1 MKSLVIYTTRSGNTK
16 VIAEAIA
23 ETMRGRGDVELFDA
37 DLTPTPLPASDL
49 IFIGGPTERHKLT
62 PSMSRFLDGLAPG
75 SLRGTA
81 TAAFDTRVQW
91 PRFLSGS
98 AADDI
103 AKRLRAADARIVAQ
117 AESFFVRVDHD
128 LGYLLEP
135 GELNR
140 AATWAAE
147 VADEVNVNVD
157 VDVDVAVGRLT

>member
-16 VIAEAIA
+16 AIAEAIA

-37 DLTPTPLPASDL
+37 DRAPTPLPESDL
-49 IFIGGPTERHKLT
+49 VFIGGPTERHKLT
-62 PSMSRFLDGLAPG
+62 PSMGRFLDRLPPG
-75 SLRGTA
+75 SLRGKA
-81 TAAFDTRVQW
+81 TVAFDTRVQW

-103 AKRLRAADARIVAQ
+103 AKRLSAADADIVAP
-117 AESFFVRVDHD
+117 AESFFVRVDHE

-135 GELNR
+135 GELTR

-147 VADEVNVNVD
+147 VADQVNVE
-157 VDVDVAVGRLT
+157 VAVG

>member
-16 VIAEAIA
+16 AIAEAIA

-37 DLTPTPLPASDL
+37 DRAPTQVPESDL
-49 IFIGGPTERHKLT
+49 MFIGGPTERHTLT
-62 PSMSRFLDGLAPG
+62 PPMGRFLDRLPPG
-75 SLRGTA
+75 SLRGKA
-81 TAAFDTRVQW
+81 AVAFDTRVQW

-103 AKRLRAADARIVAQ
+103 AKRLRAADADIVTP
-117 AESFFVRVDHD
+117 AESFFVRVDHE

-135 GELNR
+135 GELTR

-147 VADEVNVNVD
+147 VADQVNVE
-157 VDVDVAVGRLT
+157 VAVG

>member
-16 VIAEAIA
+16 AIAEAIA
-23 ETMRGRGDVELFDA
+23 EPMRGRGDVELFDA
-37 DLTPTPLPASDL
+37 DRAPTTLPESDL

-62 PSMSRFLDGLAPG
+62 PSMGRFLDRLAPG
-75 SLRGTA
+75 SLRGKA

-103 AKRLRAADARIVAQ
+103 TERLRAADAHIVAP
-117 AESFFVRVDHD
+117 AESFFIRVDHE

-135 GELNR
+135 GELTR
-140 AATWAAE
+140 AATWAAG
-147 VADEVNVNVD
+147 VADEVNVEE
-157 VDVDVAVGRLT
+157 AVI

>member
-16 VIAEAIA
+16 AIAEAIA

-37 DLTPTPLPASDL
+37 DRAPIPLPESDL

-62 PSMSRFLDGLAPG
+62 PSMGRFLDRLPPG
-75 SLRGTA
+75 SLQGTA
-81 TAAFDTRVQW
+81 TVAFGTRVQW

-98 AADDI
+98 AADDV
-103 AKRLRAADARIVAQ
+103 AKRLRAADADIVAP
-117 AESFFVRVDHD
+117 AESFFVRVDHE

-135 GELNR
+135 GELTR

-147 VADEVNVNVD
+147 VADQINAE
-157 VDVDVAVGRLT
+157 VAVG

>member
-16 VIAEAIA
+16 AIAEAIA

-37 DLTPTPLPASDL
+37 DRAPIPLPESDL

-62 PSMSRFLDGLAPG
+62 PSMGRFLDRLPPG
-75 SLRGTA
+75 SLRGKA
-81 TAAFDTRVQW
+81 TVAFDTRVQW

-103 AKRLRAADARIVAQ
+103 AKRLSAADADIVAP
-117 AESFFVRVDHD
+117 AESFFVRVDHE

-135 GELNR
+135 GELTR

-147 VADEVNVNVD
+147 VADQVNVE
-157 VDVDVAVGRLT
+157 VAVG